1 MPTANG
7 WQIFLGTGSARVGIT
22 GSWCVYILNRQRN
35 GEFRMA
41 ISSKFLTIGVW
52 SSESLRLRSESD
64 LEWSIVI
71 ALQENMIPSNRAR
84 RIALI
89 EVGAS
94 IF

>member
-1 MPTANG
+1 
-7 WQIFLGTGSARVGIT
+7 V
-22 GSWCVYILNRQRN
+22 CILNRQRN

-41 ISSKFLTIGVW
+41 ISSKFLMIGVW

-84 RIALI
+84 RTVLI